1 MASMASNAKLIA
13 VESVILGDFARFGSE
28 SQIMDT
34 NFHQMIDTTTG
45 ERYKVT
51 QPVVIGSYNYIGNRV
66 SVMPGS
72 QTPNY
77 CTVAS
82 NSLCNKD
89 FSKLEENILLAGMPV
104 KLIRNMISRDWKENE
119 ALEDYLTIR

>member
-51 QPVVIGSYNYIGNRV
+51 QPGSYYNYIGNRV

-89 FSKLEENILLAGMPV
+89 FLS
-104 KLIRNMISRDWKENE
+104 
-119 ALEDYLTIR
+119 

>member
-1 MASMASNAKLIA
+1 
-13 VESVILGDFARFGSE
+13 
-28 SQIMDT
+28 MDT

-89 FSKLEENILLAGMPV
+89 FFKLEENILLAGMPV
-104 KLIRNMISRDWKENE
+104 KLIRNMI
-119 ALEDYLTIR
+119 

>member
-1 MASMASNAKLIA
+1 
-13 VESVILGDFARFGSE
+13 
-28 SQIMDT
+28 MDT
-34 NFHQMIDTTTG
+34 NFHQMIDTTT

-72 QTPNY
+72 QTPN

-89 FSKLEENILLAGMPV
+89 FSKLEENILLAGMLV
-104 KLIRNMISRDWKENE
+104 KLIRNMISRDWKEERE

>member
-1 MASMASNAKLIA
+1 
-13 VESVILGDFARFGSE
+13 
-28 SQIMDT
+28 
-34 NFHQMIDTTTG
+34 
-45 ERYKVT
+45 
-51 QPVVIGSYNYIGNRV
+51 
-66 SVMPGS
+66 MPGS

-104 KLIRNMISRDWKENE
+104 EIDTKYDFERLEKRNAPRGLSNDSMIFLK
-119 ALEDYLTIR
+119 

>member
-1 MASMASNAKLIA
+1 
-13 VESVILGDFARFGSE
+13 
-28 SQIMDT
+28 
-34 NFHQMIDTTTG
+34 
-45 ERYKVT
+45 
-51 QPVVIGSYNYIGNRV
+51 
-66 SVMPGS
+66 MPGS

-89 FSKLEENILLAGMPV
+89 FFARGKHITSGYAGEIDT
-104 KLIRNMISRDWKENE
+104 KYDFETGKKRE

>member
-1 MASMASNAKLIA
+1 MASNAKLIA

-77 CTVAS
+77 S
-82 NSLCNKD
+82 
-89 FSKLEENILLAGMPV
+89 P
-104 KLIRNMISRDWKENE
+104 
-119 ALEDYLTIR
+119 